1 MRSAVAKIQACETI
15 EEVIRVAHSMLVE
28 ALKSSAALRSLGGPT
43 SIETVADISQWVRE
57 LKSTADSQIA
67 DGELFPNLY
76 ATLRAAMRRA
86 QAIEESP
93 KPR

>member
-43 SIETVADISQWVRE
+43 EVVTVFRTPA
-57 LKSTADSQIA
+57 
-67 DGELFPNLY
+67 
-76 ATLRAAMRRA
+76 
-86 QAIEESP
+86 
-93 KPR
+93 